1 MREAPGTST
10 AREVGLLLATV
21 PALLEAAVRLADP
34 ARRLALPEG
43 RTVVTVG
50 GEPRAF
56 RSPAAALE
64 MAERCA
70 DELHSAL
77 CLEAGRGGASTT
89 ARDALADL
97 LGRFRPFRLEDC
109 GDIRAELGRVRE
121 LAATGRAGSGE
132 AAA

>member
-1 MREAPGTST
+1 MMEAPGTST
-10 AREVGLLLATV
+10 AREVGLLLATI
-21 PALLEAAVRLADP
+21 PALLEAAVRLAHP
-34 ARRLALPEG
+34 VRRLTLPEG
-43 RTVVTVG
+43 RTVVTVS

-64 MAERCA
+64 VAERCA

-77 CLEAGRGGASTT
+77 SLQAGGGA

-109 GDIRAELGRVRE
+109 GGIRAELGRVRE

>member
-1 MREAPGTST
+1 MREAPGMST
-10 AREVGLLLATV
+10 AREVGLLLATI
-21 PALLEAAVRLADP
+21 PALLEATVRLADP

-43 RTVVTVG
+43 RTVVTVS

-56 RSPAAALE
+56 RIPAAALE
-64 MAERCA
+64 VAERCA
-70 DELHSAL
+70 GELHRAL
-77 CLEAGRGGASTT
+77 SLQDGRGGVSA

-109 GDIRAELGRVRE
+109 GEIVAELGRVRE

>member
-1 MREAPGTST
+1 MMEAPGTST
-10 AREVGLLLATV
+10 AREVGLLLATI

-43 RTVVTVG
+43 RTVVTVS

-64 MAERCA
+64 VAERCA
-70 DELHSAL
+70 GELHRVL
-77 CLEAGRGGASTT
+77 CEWAGHGA

-109 GDIRAELGRVRE
+109 GEIVAELGRVRE
-121 LAATGRAGSGE
+121 LVARAGSGE

>member
-10 AREVGLLLATV
+10 AREVGLLLATI

-43 RTVVTVG
+43 RTVVTVS

-64 MAERCA
+64 VAERCA
-70 DELHSAL
+70 GELHRVL
-77 CLEAGRGGASTT
+77 CERAGRGWASTA

-109 GDIRAELGRVRE
+109 GEIVAELGRVRE
-121 LAATGRAGSGE
+121 LVARAGSGE